1 MVAFAPAPWTVERLR
16 LPDRPILDREL
27 MLSGGC
33 ARECLNP
40 NGPVAPAA
48 QVVPVGWVAKVV
60 EVQAVPVAPDMVVPW
75 GALAR
80 FAEVRVA
87 PAAKAV
93 QATTKVV
100 RLPQTQL
107 VSENW
112 RKSPRT

>member
-1 MVAFAPAPWTVERLR
+1 
-16 LPDRPILDREL
+16 